1 MGMRVGS
8 EKRYVKGLSE
18 LVVIMIAVAI
28 AIPVMFLLQA
38 WLTGQIAKMP
48 ELESIA
54 VTYDAKPINTDTM
67 LVSITVTNNGNDPIN
82 VEGVS
87 VVYTASNGSVIS
99 RNFNSTLSESLPIT
113 IDPKSSKTLM
123 ISISGASKVNGA
135 VITVRSLATNAQ
147 KMIKATGI

>member
-1 MGMRVGS
+1 MGMCMSGG
-8 EKRYVKGLSE
+8 KRHVKGLSE

-28 AIPVMFLLQA
+28 AIPVMFILQA

-54 VTYDAKPINTDTM
+54 VTYNAKPINTNTI

-82 VEGVS
+82 VEDVS
-87 VVYTASNGSVIS
+87 VVYTTSNGSVMLQ
-99 RNFNSTLSESLPIT
+99 NFNSTLSGSLPIT

-123 ISISGASKVNGA
+123 ISISGASNVNGA
-135 VITVRSLATNAQ
+135 VVTVRSLATNTQ

>member
-87 VVYTASNGSVIS
+87 VVYTASNGSVIL

>member
-8 EKRYVKGLSE
+8 GKRCEKGLSE

-48 ELESIA
+48 ELESVA
-54 VTYDAKPINTDTM
+54 VTYDAKPINTNTM
-67 LVSITVTNNGNDPIN
+67 LVSITITNNGNNPIN
-82 VEGVS
+82 VEGIL
-87 VVYTASNGSVIS
+87 VVYTASNGSVMS
-99 RNFNSTLSESLPIT
+99 QNFSSTLSGSLPIT

-123 ISISGASKVNGA
+123 ISISEASNVNG
-135 VITVRSLATNAQ
+135 VVVTVKSLATNAQ